1 MKKKKKEGCNGA
13 TMSNSQGRESLWMLG
28 GRRELVV
35 ARAGPGT
42 VRIEKGA
49 VAATLCLSVLLFG
62 GRGLNKKKFTR
73 EKTRLDKMG

>member
-42 VRIEKGA
+42 VRIERCSGSDFVPLGA
-49 VAATLCLSVLLFG
+49 LFG
-62 GRGLNKKKFTR
+62 GRGQNKKKFTR